1 MNIGLKPNNKDPH
14 EAEAEKKLIQA
25 EQDAQN
31 YTASQDIPEKTKG
44 ALSGLNQA
52 KNWVSDV
59 VKNGYAIMISAI
71 VLVALY
77 FTPLGAPLFNNI
89 TLDVFASA
97 FGVLFILKV
106 MMSSSWRQK
115 GKEKGKTMSVYKD
128 RLEKKKKIDA
138 SISPAQKPH
147 YEQECSNLTENI
159 QQSDREAILKS
170 ENIDYADY
178 KEKYLGKDNKYIRS
192 LAKTHKF
199 LFFKE
204 AIPLISK
211 TQAKAIIK
219 ANKVKREKLNL
230 DMLIKLNPAISRKKR
245 IKLRPSERELDS
257 KYGVKKIIKK
267 IINTALFAL
276 ISKDLLDGSFSTAQT
291 GWFLLISANLIYDS
305 VQSYFGGLNDITV
318 EVVGRMEDQEVIL
331 KSIGVTT
338 DFSEEIKPAPTIT
351 NGVSQT

>member
-1 MNIGLKPNNKDPH
+1 MTSLDEDLNKINNIV
-14 EAEAEKKLIQA
+14 
-25 EQDAQN
+25 
-31 YTASQDIPEKTKG
+31 PEKQPISDETRN
-44 ALSGLNQA
+44 ALRGLEKA
-52 KNWVSDV
+52 RNWIGTAA
-59 VKNGYAIMISAI
+59 KNGYAIMISAI
-71 VLVALY
+71 VLLALY
-77 FTPLGAPLFNNI
+77 FTPLGAPLFKNI

-97 FGVLFILKV
+97 FGVLFVLKV

-115 GKEKGKTMSVYKD
+115 GKDKGKTMPDYTN
-128 RLEKKKKIDA
+128 RLAKKKRIDA
-138 SISPAQKPH
+138 SISPADKPH

-192 LAKTHKF
+192 LAKTHKLF
-199 LFFKE
+199 FFKE

-211 TQAKAIIK
+211 TQAKAIIR

-230 DMLIKLNPAISRKKR
+230 DMLIKLNPAISRKRR
-245 IKLRPSERELDS
+245 IKLRPSERELDG

-276 ISKDLLDGSFSTAQT
+276 ISKDLLDGNFTTAQT

-305 VQSYFGGLNDITV
+305 VQSYFGGLNDIVV

-331 KSIGVTT
+331 KSIGVKT
-338 DFSEEIKPAPTIT
+338 DFDDELK
-351 NGVSQT
+351 QTESMQKSGE